1 MTALL
6 RRLLRPLRRHMAARA
21 PLAVGWVRRD
31 PGAWLAGAIPGPSFS
46 PPVPAQAALI
56 ERVAAETEALGAK
69 PLWEGYRDA
78 YARDAAMPWAG
89 MAMARSS
96 EEVRSQPRMGHVFA
110 WLAATRRPGVIVEVG
125 TAFGV
130 SGMYWVAGLAQAGGG
145 VLLTFDP
152 NETWHA
158 IARANIARIGPHA
171 VAVPRTVED
180 ALEETLGGRAV
191 DLCFID
197 AIHTGAF
204 VRAQLDLVLPH
215 LSPGALV
222 LLDDITFSGD
232 MAACWAALAE
242 DPRFRASLTLDQR
255 VGVLER
261 PA

>member
-6 RRLLRPLRRHMAARA
+6 RRLLRPLRRRLAARA
-21 PLAVGWVRRD
+21 PIAVGWVRRD
-31 PGAWLAGAIPGPSFS
+31 AGSWLAGAIPGPTFS
-46 PPVPAQAALI
+46 PPVPARAALI
-56 ERVAAETEALGAK
+56 ESIAAETEALGAQ

-78 YARDAAMPWAG
+78 YAKHAAMPWAG
-89 MAMARSS
+89 KAMSRSS
-96 EEVRSQPRMGHVFA
+96 EEVRSQPRMGHLFA

-130 SGMYWVAGLAQAGGG
+130 SGMYWVAGLAEAGGG

-158 IARANIARIGPHA
+158 IAKSNIARIGPQA

-197 AIHTGAF
+197 AIHTGEF
-204 VRAQLDLVLPH
+204 VRAQLDLILPR

-222 LLDDITFSGD
+222 LLDDITFSDD
-232 MAACWAALAE
+232 MAACWAALA
-242 DPRFRASLTLDQR
+242 DDTRFRASLTFDAR